1 MKRTVKIISL
11 FLVTVM
17 LALPFSSCSKS
28 LDGLKGSELAF
39 AVLEQSSNQTSRLNS
54 YTMTYDGTL
63 DTTYLGLPI
72 SIKQTGTSMISEESI
87 FDFRYKSDMRVDI
100 TFQYNTTYTHVTQG
114 YQDGTM
120 YECTETNDFTKRYC
134 SDVSASKYIKYVN
147 SSGFD
152 MFGFG
157 KNDCNFASS
166 NVDDGYMVRFTQ
178 FSDAYMEK
186 IQNNL
191 GAAYTGLFG
200 KVTNFILEIKA
211 TEDLIF
217 ESIIYKMAFK
227 DGSVFTNV
235 ITVSDIN
242 STSIPDTDLSRFK
255 NIDNLYLLN
264 KIENS
269 LTNLTSDTKFEYTTT
284 HVAKYLNEVKKYE
297 DETDGVCSEKN
308 QPYYLPIFFDKYSVL
323 NIEKNLF
330 GTTYTVEFDAS
341 NYNYSDISKL
351 LDNSIIPKDAPKT
364 NAEIT
369 IIIKF
374 DFSGGRLRGYNSIVN
389 IEYKKSENS
398 SENLKYSIVDTCNY
412 Y

>member
-1 MKRTVKIISL
+1 
-11 FLVTVM
+11 
-17 LALPFSSCSKS
+17 
-28 LDGLKGSELAF
+28 
-39 AVLEQSSNQTSRLNS
+39 
-54 YTMTYDGTL
+54 
-63 DTTYLGLPI
+63 
-72 SIKQTGTSMISEESI
+72 
-87 FDFRYKSDMRVDI
+87 
-100 TFQYNTTYTHVTQG
+100 
-114 YQDGTM
+114 
-120 YECTETNDFTKRYC
+120 
-134 SDVSASKYIKYVN
+134 
-147 SSGFD
+147 
-152 MFGFG
+152 
-157 KNDCNFASS
+157 
-166 NVDDGYMVRFTQ
+166 
-178 FSDAYMEK
+178 
-186 IQNNL
+186 
-191 GAAYTGLFG
+191 
-200 KVTNFILEIKA
+200 
-211 TEDLIF
+211 
-217 ESIIYKMAFK
+217 MAFK

-330 GTTYTVEFDAS
+330 GTTCTVEFDAS

-389 IEYKKSENS
+389 IEYGKSEDS
-398 SENLKYSIVDTCNY
+398 YENLKYSIVDTCKYN
-412 Y
+412 